1 MVAHSV
7 FMNKTIF
14 PPCPKEEG
22 RSLMQMGRRGERK
35 QKPSLSMTSDNNCTV
50 MKVLPNLVM
59 VHAFTSH
66 IAFKV
71 FRCRY
76 SIWTSVSLPFRPS
89 LPPSFTL
96 IRIRFSNRFFH
107 SPESKT
113 PATAVRRA
121 LTAITSYRDD
131 DVPPP
136 DTTILLNLQDI
147 LRRSPEYNELSEG
160 ERASL
165 WTPTCAY
172 RQSSIEQTTLSTLCG
187 YCVAL
192 MQMIQR
198 DGG

>member
-1 MVAHSV
+1 
-7 FMNKTIF
+7 
-14 PPCPKEEG
+14 
-22 RSLMQMGRRGERK
+22 
-35 QKPSLSMTSDNNCTV
+35 MTSDNNCTV